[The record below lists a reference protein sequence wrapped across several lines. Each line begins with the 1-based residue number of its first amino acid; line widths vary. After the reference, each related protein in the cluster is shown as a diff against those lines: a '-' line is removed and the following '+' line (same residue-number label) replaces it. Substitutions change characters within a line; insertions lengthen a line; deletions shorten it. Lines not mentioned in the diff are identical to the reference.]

1 MFKESNLVKIV
12 TSLPHFSKSHP
23 KNKIILIYD
32 DEHEQILYAD
42 HFEKKQGIVPD
53 LRLSY
58 TGTDYKTSIKND
70 LNFADVN
77 VVHYWL
83 YNEPRFSIEFDNF
96 YQYDNFT
103 YYYPLNKMI
112 EMLNKDKIKSFQ
124 IKERAPY
131 ALSKDFDAFH
141 KEFCNAFAKLE
152 QNGIGVNTNIIST
165 FGHQVAKYIHDKKL
179 YQNYNFFT
187 TTSRPSNSIHNL
199 NFAALTEEHRRCFS
213 PLNDVFIEFDF
224 DAYHP
229 RLIGDLVGYEFPKTS
244 VHEYLSKKYNVDVK
258 EGKTRTFQYM
268 YGGIPN
274 DVARKVEF
282 LNLTKKLIQEM
293 WNEYK
298 ENKFIKTH
306 TYKRMLYE
314 KNLDNMNPQKLFN
327 YYIQAYETERN
338 VKLLNKLHQYLL
350 TRETNIVHYNYDSFL
365 FDYSKTDGV
374 ETIHEIKKIL
384 EHNGFITKT
393 KVGNN
398 YGDMKAYEF

>member
-32 DEHEQILYAD
+32 DEHEKILYAD
-42 HFEKKQGIVPD
+42 HFEKKVNAVPD

-58 TGTDYKTSIKND
+58 TGIDYKTFIKND
-70 LNFADVN
+70 MDFADFN
-77 VVHYWL
+77 VLHYWL
-83 YNEPRFSIEFDNF
+83 HNKPRLNIEFENF

-112 EMLNKDKIKSFQ
+112 EMLNKDKIKSYR
-124 IKERAPY
+124 IKRIIHEE
-131 ALSKDFDAFH
+131 FEAFH
-141 KEFCNAFAKLE
+141 KEFCNAFDKLE

-165 FGHQVAKYIHDKKL
+165 FGHHVAKYIHDKKL

-244 VHEYLSKKYNVDVK
+244 VHEYLSKKYGVSVD
-258 EGKTRTFQYM
+258 EGKTKTFQYM

-274 DVARKVEF
+274 SVAKRVEF

-293 WNEYK
+293 WSEYK

-314 KNLDNMNPQKLFN
+314 ENLDNMNPQKLFN

-365 FDYSKTDGV
+365 FDYSKADGV

-384 EHNGFITKT
+384 EQSGFITKT